1 MKNSVIE
8 SGFMQAVLS
17 GCEASGEM
25 FSAFLA
31 DTEAML
37 TNGTGYEDLLFDLQR
52 AVAELDN
59 IPRGKNSRATLR

>member
-1 MKNSVIE
+1 MKNSIIE

-37 TNGTGYEDLLFDLQR
+37 TGDSYSTG
-52 AVAELDN
+52 
-59 IPRGKNSRATLR
+59 PRDIKEVVRKNDVRFLRTTGVSEGVS